1 MSELRVLNGYAG
13 IGGNRHLWP
22 AEWHVTAV
30 ELDPRVAAEYAR
42 RYPQDTVIVGDA
54 HEFVMAHAHEF
65 DAVWVS
71 PPCPTHSRF
80 NHSVKG
86 MKNRE
91 VKPPDPRLW
100 QEIAYLRDL
109 GVRYVVENVHV
120 YYEPPIPPDVVTLR
134 HYYWVSAPLLLM
146 SHAHAVVPIA
156 NEGRADDM
164 AAAYGLPPIPVG
176 AVKDR
181 RLAIR
186 NAVVPIEGYDIAVA
200 AFVRELAHRSA
211 DPSRCPKCGGPDP
224 FHDSA
229 CAVHPDLAQDHN
241 EQEQS

>member
-1 MSELRVLNGYAG
+1 MSELRVLNAYAG
-13 IGGNRHLWP
+13 IGGNRHLWS

-30 ELDPRVAAEYAR
+30 ELDPRIAAEYAR

-54 HEFVMAHAHEF
+54 HEYVMEHAHEF
-65 DAVWVS
+65 DAVWTS

-100 QEIAYLRDL
+100 EEIAYLRDL
-109 GVRYVVENVHV
+109 GGPYVVENVHV

-134 HYYWVSAPLLLM
+134 HYYWVSAAPLLM
-146 SHAHAVVPIA
+146 SHAHTGVAIA
-156 NEGRADDM
+156 NEGRADEM

-186 NAVVPIEGYDIAVA
+186 NAVVPIEGYDMAVA
-200 AFVRELAHRSA
+200 AFARELAHRSA
-211 DPSRCPKCGGPDP
+211 
-224 FHDSA
+224 
-229 CAVHPDLAQDHN
+229 VQDHEN
-241 EQEQS
+241 GRSM